1 MQNQITAKVLRIT
14 SESPCAHI
22 LINRASGVFR
32 VFQLNFSHLPGMEY
46 GAMESCT
53 KMSACPTAFLEPWI
67 RSFFVHVLS
76 CDFWGKHN
84 HISSLT
90 CGMKGIGIPAL
101 LVLLSFFH
109 SVVVG
114 DRLRVGQPLH
124 DARQLQT
131 TTLNVVGNN
140 GLPSTVFPLKKCQGD
155 CDHDTDCQSGLKC
168 FQRDPGNSSNVP
180 GCQGDVDVKSTN
192 DYCFDPSDGHASG
205 DKVHT
210 TSSGSLLALVGNNGS
225 PSKVFPLSK
234 CQGDCDKD
242 SDCAGNLQCFNRDPS
257 ATIVPGC
264 NGKPVDSTD
273 YCYDPSAVSG
283 SQGRLV
289 DKGVDHVPSKAYPLG
304 LCEGDC
310 DGDSDCA
317 GDLVCHQTTGR
328 NSVPSCVG
336 RSPADTDYCIRPSS
350 ELARPP
356 VSGAFRLKEHW
367 EPGYKWQE
375 EFWEQEWC
383 MECGGSDCNVGDEIF
398 IHECTEHS
406 TWFVFANSVDTTA
419 QIQIAATNL
428 CLEWVDAR
436 DLRARTCDAS
446 VRRQKFR
453 SKNGAFRS
461 NDKFEILTYRG
472 EGCLTQQHHPKDGEK
487 IFRSDCE
494 RARQY
499 DTSLWGEY

>member
-1 MQNQITAKVLRIT
+1 MVQWSHARKCRLALR
-14 SESPCAHI
+14 H
-22 LINRASGVFR
+22 
-32 VFQLNFSHLPGMEY
+32 
-46 GAMESCT
+46 
-53 KMSACPTAFLEPWI
+53 AFLEPWI
-67 RSFFVHVLS
+67 RSFFVHILS

-109 SVVVG
+109 SVAVG

-140 GLPSTVFPLKKCQGD
+140 GLPSTVFPLQKCQGD

-205 DKVHT
+205 DKVPT

-436 DLRARTCDAS
+436 DLRVRTCDAS